1 MTTDSLGMNIDS
13 QKIIENFKANWI
25 TIVIVAI
32 AVLLIILIVRVV
44 FRRLRIIIERK
55 ISDEKI
61 EIRKR
66 TFTFNSVLSNLIIV
80 VSVFIGFL
88 IVADQLGI
96 SILPII
102 TGAGI
107 IGIIFGLGAQSL
119 IKDLING
126 SFMLFEQW
134 YQVNDI
140 VTVAEVSGVV
150 ERFSLRTT
158 VIRDLEGV
166 LHHIPNSEI
175 KVLSNRTSEW
185 ARAVVDVG
193 VHYKENTDK
202 VVEVLNL
209 VFDEIMADEKYGSCI
224 IEKPEILGD
233 GGVSELGDSA
243 VMFKLLCKVKP
254 PNQWTIARQLR
265 KRIKDKFDEVGI
277 EIPYPCRNLYMRNDS
292 QYDTKDDDLNP
303 VGTTNK

>member
-1 MTTDSLGMNIDS
+1 MATNSIGINIDS

-25 TIVIVAI
+25 TITIVVL
-32 AVLLIILIVRVV
+32 AVLLIILIVRAVS
-44 FRRLRIIIERK
+44 RRLRILIEKK
-55 ISDEKI
+55 IGNEKI

-80 VSVFIGFL
+80 LSVFIGIL
-88 IVADQLGI
+88 TIAEQLGI

-126 SFMLFEQW
+126 SFILFEQW

-140 VTVAEVSGVV
+140 ITVGDISGTV

-166 LHHIPNSEI
+166 LHYIPNSEI
-175 KVLSNRTSEW
+175 KVLSNKTTEW
-185 ARAVVDVG
+185 ARAVIDVG
-193 VHYKENTDK
+193 VHYKESTDK

-209 VFDEIMADEKYGSCI
+209 VFDEIMMDAKYGPYI
-224 IEKPEILGD
+224 IERPEILGD

-243 VMFKLLCKVKP
+243 VVFKIICQVKP

-277 EIPYPCRNLYMRNDS
+277 EIPYPCRNLYMRND
-292 QYDTKDDDLNP
+292 
-303 VGTTNK
+303 G